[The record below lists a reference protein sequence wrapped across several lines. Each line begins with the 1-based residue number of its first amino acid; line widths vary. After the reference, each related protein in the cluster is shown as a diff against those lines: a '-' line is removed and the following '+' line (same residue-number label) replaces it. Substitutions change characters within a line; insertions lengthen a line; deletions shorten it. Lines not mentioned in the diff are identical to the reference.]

1 MSGIPAEDGGA
12 PLSPSDRQPNW
23 RSNRS
28 PHVCWHRGISV
39 SMAHTAGAVHCQLSG
54 YLLRKFKNSDGWQ
67 KLWVVLTNFCLY
79 FYKTFQVRRC
89 RRVVKCEVD
98 TGWCFV

>member
-1 MSGIPAEDGGA
+1 MCGLSPDDAGTPLGA
-12 PLSPSDRQPNW
+12 PSERQPNW

-39 SMAHTAGAVHCQLSG
+39 SMAHTAAAVHGQLSG

-79 FYKTFQVRRC
+79 FYKTFQVSRQRGAV
-89 RRVVKCEVD
+89 R
-98 TGWCFV
+98 